1 MTDSEKFDIILNKLD
16 HIDNRVSN
24 LEGSVSNLEGT
35 VLDLQETVQGVKEN
49 VTSIEKR
56 VTNLEFTL
64 ENVTN
69 KNISIIAEAHTILN
83 RKLDEALKMENE
95 REQLL
100 IRVNILENDM
110 KKVKERLEE
119 TA

>member
-1 MTDSEKFDIILNKLD
+1 MTDSEKFDIILNKLE

-24 LEGSVSNLEGT
+24 LEGTVSNLEGT